1 MQEQHAPL
9 GSVAVGGTHQ
19 DVDQIHQGSFQ
30 AEDGVLAVIFRV
42 LEELV
47 AERLFFVDHDLFG
60 AVADDHVVDPLVG
73 RPGDLG
79 IVLQD
84 IEIFRERAGPVF
96 FLIVVQVLTTTDQ
109 GDQLRSSGHET
120 FPS

>member
-1 MQEQHAPL
+1 MQEQHSPL
-9 GSVAVGGTHQ
+9 GSIAVGGALE
-19 DVDQIHQGSFQ
+19 DVDEIDQGPFQ
-30 AEDGVLAVIFRV
+30 AEDGVLAVIFRI

-47 AERLFFVDHDLFG
+47 AEHLLLVDHDLLG

-79 IVLQD
+79 IALHD
-84 IEIFRERAGPVF
+84 IEILGERAGPVF
-96 FLIVVQVLTTTDQ
+96 FLIVVQVLATGDQ
-109 GDQLRSSGHET
+109 GDQIRSSGHET